1 MSDTK
6 ETMQGG
12 RRRVRSASKKV
23 KKTGTKKTGA
33 RKTGAR
39 KTKRTT
45 KK

>member
-12 RRRVRSASKKV
+12 RRVRSASKKV
-23 KKTGTKKTGA
+23 KKTGTKKTV
-33 RKTGAR
+33 KKSGAR